1 MMKFAASYLIIGLV
15 VLLLLISGGIFF
27 TVQQTQQAI
36 VLQFGELKRVHDTP
50 GLKLKLPLIQEVL
63 YYEKRVLDFDLQP
76 ITVTTADQ
84 KRLEVNTYSRYR
96 IADPVM
102 FFQSIK
108 PSNEA
113 GAQMRLE
120 AIISSSVRNV
130 LGRVPL
136 RNLLSE
142 ERSKIMLQI
151 LQEIRHLA
159 SPLGIDIVDIR
170 IIRTELPPA
179 NRDAVFARMNA
190 ELDRIAKEN
199 RAKGF
204 EISQGIKAKAEKER
218 TVLLAEAQKN
228 AQTVKGEG
236 EAQAMQIATQALG
249 TDPHFYNFYR
259 SMQVYRESFSDD
271 TTLVFSTDHELF
283 TFMNQGQQV
292 KTH

>member
-1 MMKFAASYLIIGLV
+1 MKFTASYLIVGLV

-36 VLQFGELKRVHDTP
+36 VLQFGELKHVHDIP

-63 YYEKRVLDFDLQP
+63 YYERRVLDFDLQP

-120 AIISSSVRNV
+120 TIISSSVRNV

-204 EISQGIKAKAEKER
+204 EIAQGIKAKAEKER

-249 TDPHFYNFYR
+249 IDPNFYNFYR

-283 TFMNQGQQV
+283 TFMNQRQQM
-292 KTH
+292 KPH